1 LESRNPPC
9 INHPCTKDEA
19 RKHNGKSKGLSKG
32 LMEKKKQETLER
44 EIQAEEKWHS
54 SNAEKK
60 QSKSTCLPILT

>member
-1 LESRNPPC
+1 
-9 INHPCTKDEA
+9 
-19 RKHNGKSKGLSKG
+19 